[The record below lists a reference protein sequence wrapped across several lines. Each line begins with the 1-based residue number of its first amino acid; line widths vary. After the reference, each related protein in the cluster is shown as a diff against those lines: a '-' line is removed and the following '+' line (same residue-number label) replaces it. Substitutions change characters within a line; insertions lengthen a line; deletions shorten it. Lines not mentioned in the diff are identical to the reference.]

1 MPLIEEAVFPLLH
14 IFASFFKDKVPKV
27 LEFISGLSILLH
39 WVFQFKNWYVSPSVY
54 VIFDFFHQCLI
65 VFFIQLFVHLFL
77 DILLLMLPWWMEL
90 ILYFLFQIFAA
101 SVLEFNGFLCIGFV
115 SWNLTKLTDYS
126 SQFLMVFVWF
136 SLYSI
141 MLSPMKVLLLLF
153 QSGSLFFLVSLYCQL
168 KLTRI
173 LPFHHGCEIR
183 TVIWNISRGK
193 DKVKISSIE
202 NQ

>member
-90 ILYFLFQIFAA
+90 IIF
-101 SVLEFNGFLCIGFV
+101 SFRF
-115 SWNLTKLTDYS
+115 
-126 SQFLMVFVWF
+126 
-136 SLYSI
+136 
-141 MLSPMKVLLLLF
+141 LLLVYWNSMNF
-153 QSGSLFFLVSLYCQL
+153 CATGNQL
-168 KLTRI
+168 WI
-173 LPFHHGCEIR
+173 FIGR
-183 TVIWNISRGK
+183 TDAEAEEPIFWPAYVKSTFTGK
-193 DKVKISSIE
+193 DPNAGKNWGQDGKGATEDEMVGWHY
-202 NQ
+202 